1 LRILYLL
8 LSLFYKIWALL
19 VFSICVILFFP
30 FSIIPF
36 LISQRAGWF
45 TYKVFFLWA
54 WIFSVLT
61 FIQFDIKGKEKID
74 RGRSY
79 IFIVNHT
86 SFLDAIGI
94 ALAIPVQFRTLAKK
108 ELLKIPL
115 LGLILKKASIIVD
128 RSSHQSRKVSI
139 DQMKGM
145 LGRGISILIFPEGT
159 QNRTSNPLSNFHT
172 GAFRIAKDTE
182 TSIIPVVIKGA
193 GKLMPPST
201 FSIRPG
207 KVKMMISDEI
217 TVDSFDLESIE
228 ELTGRVR
235 DIMLKMMIDVQ
246 KERVVN

>member
-1 LRILYLL
+1 M
-8 LSLFYKIWALL
+8 
-19 VFSICVILFFP
+19 
-30 FSIIPF
+30 
-36 LISQRAGWF
+36 ISQRAGWF
-45 TYKVFFLWA
+45 TYKIFFLWA

-61 FIQFDIKGKEKID
+61 FIQFDIEGKEKID

-94 ALAIPVQFRTLAKK
+94 ALSIPVQFRTLAKK

-128 RSSHQSRKVSI
+128 RSSQQSRKVSI
-139 DQMKGM
+139 DQMKQM

-159 QNRTSNPLSNFHT
+159 QNRTGNPLNNFHT
-172 GAFRIAKDTE
+172 GAFRIAKDTKR
-182 TSIIPVVIKGA
+182 SIIPVIIKGA
-193 GKLMPPST
+193 AKLMPPSSL
-201 FSIRPG
+201 SIRPG
-207 KVKMMISDEI
+207 KVIMKIADEI
-217 TVDSFDLESIE
+217 TAESFELESVE

-235 DIMLKMMIDVQ
+235 DLMFKIVVEEQ

>member
-1 LRILYLL
+1 M
-8 LSLFYKIWALL
+8 
-19 VFSICVILFFP
+19 
-30 FSIIPF
+30 
-36 LISQRAGWF
+36 ISQRAGWF

-61 FIQFDIKGKEKID
+61 FIRFDIEGKAKID

-79 IFIVNHT
+79 IFIVNHS

-128 RSSHQSRKVSI
+128 RSNQQSRKVSI
-139 DQMKGM
+139 NQMKKM
-145 LGRGISILIFPEGT
+145 LGKGISILIFPEGT
-159 QNRTSNPLSNFHT
+159 QNRTSKPLSDFHT

-182 TSIIPVVIKGA
+182 TSIIPIVIKGA
-193 GKLMPPST
+193 GKLMPPSS

-207 KVKMMISDEI
+207 RVIMKISNEI
-217 TVDSFDLESIE
+217 TAESFKFESID

-235 DIMLKMMIDVQ
+235 DLMLEIVVDEQ